1 MSYDLNIKNMHK
13 LSNAIQTPA
22 YDPNSLK
29 ACIAHLGV
37 GNFFRS
43 HLADYTQDAID
54 EQWQVNE
61 NALNWGIQAIDL
73 RTPKITDALARQDH
87 LYLLNKRDNNTLER
101 KIIGSITNSCFSSY
115 QPEQCINIL
124 TAAETRILT
133 LTITE
138 KGYYYNAN
146 TQQLNRANKEIQS
159 DLLNW
164 EKYGIGWTS
173 QQPPQT
179 TLGWITAACIIRK
192 ENNTAPLVILSCDNL
207 LQNGKTIQQAVY
219 QFMQINDPTLADWFI
234 ENVCCLSS
242 MVDRITPAISKQTRD
257 HYSKKSNL
265 NDAAPVVCEPF
276 KQWVIEKPQQD
287 ELLDIM
293 PKWEKS
299 GALWVESVEPFE
311 QVKLQILNALHST
324 LAYIGVL
331 CGHHSIADCMRD
343 PMLLAYAK
351 RCLTEDILPT
361 ITPPK
366 GLDLNKYS
374 NTILERFANDS
385 LNHLSTQV
393 AMDGSQKIPLRWIPT
408 IEKNLDKNKKPKH
421 LLLAITAWSLYLRPD
436 IMGLDKQESWE
447 IHDPL
452 KHEFQQIAQ
461 SSDSSAH
468 DWIEY
473 LLSKESIFPN
483 TISCNI
489 TVKNTIK
496 ADFQEIAEATM
507 KKYLNKHY
515 GN

>member
-1 MSYDLNIKNMHK
+1 M
-13 LSNAIQTPA
+13 
-22 YDPNSLK
+22 
-29 ACIAHLGV
+29 
-37 GNFFRS
+37 
-43 HLADYTQDAID
+43 
-54 EQWQVNE
+54 
-61 NALNWGIQAIDL
+61 
-73 RTPKITDALARQDH
+73 
-87 LYLLNKRDNNTLER
+87 
-101 KIIGSITNSCFSSY
+101 
-115 QPEQCINIL
+115 
-124 TAAETRILT
+124 
-133 LTITE
+133 
-138 KGYYYNAN
+138 
-146 TQQLNRANKEIQS
+146 
-159 DLLNW
+159 
-164 EKYGIGWTS
+164 
-173 QQPPQT
+173 
-179 TLGWITAACIIRK
+179 
-192 ENNTAPLVILSCDNL
+192 
-207 LQNGKTIQQAVY
+207 
-219 QFMQINDPTLADWFI
+219 
-234 ENVCCLSS
+234 
-242 MVDRITPAISKQTRD
+242 
-257 HYSKKSNL
+257 
-265 NDAAPVVCEPF
+265 
-276 KQWVIEKPQQD
+276 IEKPHRD

-324 LAYIGVL
+324 LAYIGIL

-408 IEKNLDKNKKPKH
+408 IEKNLDTNKIPKH

-473 LLSKESIFPN
+473 LLSKESIFPS
-483 TISCNI
+483 TMSCNI

-515 GN
+515 AN